1 MIDSHE
7 SEKFDLLENELLA
20 ANFSFDEI
28 TRRYASFLLHLID
41 MGAFVFIDRSTLD
54 ELVPYIKDGVSRDR
68 IESDEDFRKKR
79 SIELWEIEKKN
90 RNHDDRCADLVRCV
104 LFCFETER
112 RWEEEGTGDAT
123 PIFLYYLILKKI
135 LPNIADEFLDYFRR
149 ELLRR
154 E

>member
-20 ANFSFDEI
+20 ANLSFDEI
-28 TRRYASFLLHLID
+28 TRRYANFLLHLIGLGVFD
-41 MGAFVFIDRSTLD
+41 FIDRSKLD
-54 ELVPYIKDGVSRDR
+54 ELVPFIKEGVSRDR
-68 IESDEDFRKKR
+68 IESDEDFRKKC
-79 SIELWEIEKKN
+79 SIELWGMEKQN
-90 RNHDDRCADLVRCV
+90 RNHDDRFAELVRCV

-135 LPNIADEFLDYFRR
+135 LPDIADEFLGYFRR
-149 ELLRR
+149 GLFKSE
-154 E
+154 

>member
-7 SEKFDLLENELLA
+7 REIFNLLENELLVA
-20 ANFSFDEI
+20 KLSFNEI
-28 TRRYASFLLHLID
+28 TRRYANFLLHLID

-68 IESDEDFRKKR
+68 IVSDEDFRKKR

-90 RNHDDRCADLVRCV
+90 RNHDGRCADLVRCV

-123 PIFLYYLILKKI
+123 PIFLYYLILKKN
-135 LPNIADEFLDYFRR
+135 LAQYCG
-149 ELLRR
+149 
-154 E
+154 